1 MKHVPLVIGLLLLC
15 STRAFSAEQS
25 WTGQISDGMC
35 GADHSMMAHDNE
47 KLSAHDCTLAC
58 VKGGAKYVFV
68 SQGKVYDI
76 QNQEMKDLE
85 AHAGHTVS
93 LTGDLSSD
101 GKTIKASKIVM
112 PREGK
117 NP

>member
-1 MKHVPLVIGLLLLC
+1 MKHASFVIAFLLLLGPI
-15 STRAFSAEQS
+15 RALRAEQS

-47 KLSAHDCTLAC
+47 KLSTHDCTLAC

-76 QNQEMKDLE
+76 QNQDMKDLE
-85 AHAGHTVS
+85 THAGHTVR

-112 PREGK
+112 PQGK